1 MGMWRSR
8 AMVIHR
14 DIDVEYTVEGTPYKL
29 CQNKQKNDIAL
40 KSQYM
45 KAPEEAYL

>member
-1 MGMWRSR
+1 
-8 AMVIHR
+8 MVIHR
-14 DIDVEYTVEGTPYKL
+14 DIDVEYTVEGTLYKL
-29 CQNKQKNDIAL
+29 CQNKQKHDIAL